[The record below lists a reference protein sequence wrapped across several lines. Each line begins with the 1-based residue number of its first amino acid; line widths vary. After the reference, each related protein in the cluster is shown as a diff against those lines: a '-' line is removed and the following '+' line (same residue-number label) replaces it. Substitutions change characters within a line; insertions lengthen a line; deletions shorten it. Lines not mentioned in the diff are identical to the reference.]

1 MLDSLRN
8 ATKTWVVKL
17 LFALLVLS
25 FLAWGVGDVVRGG
38 LFGSGPAIKVGS
50 TEISANEVNIEFKR
64 EVERLQPMFGGKL
77 TAEDARKLGLMDR
90 TIETVITRTLID
102 EAGRRLGLA
111 AADDQVVARVAA
123 DPNFRNPLGQF
134 DRDLMRR
141 ALARANMTEGEFL
154 RIEKSN
160 MVRSQ
165 MAEGLSGGMT
175 APTLL
180 VNPLMRWREEK
191 RVAEA
196 VIIKDDSL
204 PLPAAPDNVQL
215 EAYYKDHA
223 QRFVAPEFRAVTV
236 LLAKPA
242 DVAPQVEVTSDM
254 VADAYQARSDE
265 FQTPERRQVA
275 QLVLADQVAADKAGQ
290 LVAAGKDL
298 TAVAKEMNGK
308 VVDLGIVEK
317 RDLPDELAD
326 AVFGLRQGAT
336 SQPVRTPLGWHVA
349 QVTKITAGH
358 VRTLAE
364 VKGQIEADLRRDKAM
379 DKLSEMAN
387 QIEDALGGGATLEE
401 AASRFSLRVLKV
413 PAMDAQGKT
422 PAGKPVAELPKGETF
437 LDVAFH
443 TDQGTESQLTEVEG
457 DGYFLLRVDQVTPPQ
472 PKPFLE
478 VKGEVLAAWQAERRH
493 EQAKERAEKM
503 AELFKTGKPAA
514 EIAAALGAKIQTTQ
528 PFTREGADTA
538 GLPPALVSDL
548 FNASAGGVAS
558 SATQGGW
565 VVGRL
570 AKVIPF
576 DPAQQPRD
584 SDAAQRRISAAVAG
598 DLVDQY
604 LAALNASIGVKVD
617 RSQLA
622 REE

>member
-1 MLDSLRN
+1 MLDTLRN

-38 LFGSGPAIKVGS
+38 LFGHGPAIEVGD
-50 TEISANEVNIEFKR
+50 TQITANEVNAEFKR

-77 TAEDARKLGLMDR
+77 TAEDARKLGMLDR
-90 TIETVITRTLID
+90 TIETVVTRTLID

-111 AADDQVVARVAA
+111 AADDQVVARIAA
-123 DPNFRNPLGQF
+123 DPNFRNSMGQF

-141 ALARANMTEGEFL
+141 ALARANMSESEFL
-154 RIEKSN
+154 RVEKRN
-160 MVRSQ
+160 MIRSQ
-165 MAEGLSGGMT
+165 MAEGLSGGT
-175 APTLL
+175 SAPNLL
-180 VNPLMRWREEK
+180 VDPLIRWREEK

-196 VIIKDDSL
+196 IVVKDDTL
-204 PLPAAPDNVQL
+204 PLPAAPETAQL
-215 EAYYKDHA
+215 EAYYKDHV

-236 LLAKPA
+236 LLVKPA
-242 DVAPQVEVTSDM
+242 DVAPQVEVTPEM
-254 VADAYQARSDE
+254 VADAYQARLDE
-265 FQTPERRQVA
+265 FHTPERRQVA
-275 QLVLADQVAADKAGQ
+275 QLVLADQAAADKAGQ
-290 LVAAGKDL
+290 LVASGKDL
-298 TAVAKEMNGK
+298 AAVAKEQNAR
-308 VVDLGIVEK
+308 VIDLGAVEK
-317 RDLPDELAD
+317 RDLPDELAE
-326 AVFGLRQGAT
+326 AVFSMRQGTT

-349 QVTKITAGH
+349 QVTKVTPGQ

-364 VKGQIEADLRRDKAM
+364 VKGQIEADLRREKAT

-401 AASRFSLRVLKV
+401 AANRFSLRVLKV
-413 PAMDAQGKT
+413 PALDAQGKT

-437 LDVAFH
+437 LDVTFH
-443 TDQGTESQLTEVEG
+443 TDQGTESQLTEVDG
-457 DGYFLLRVDQVTPPQ
+457 DGYFLVRVDQVTPPA

-493 EQAKERAEKM
+493 EQAKERAEKV
-503 AELFKTGKPAA
+503 AEQLKTGKPAA
-514 EIAAALGAKIQTTQ
+514 DIASAMGAKVQTTQ
-528 PFTREGADTA
+528 PFTREGAETA

-548 FNASAGGVAS
+548 FKAPVGNVAS

-570 AKVIPF
+570 AKIIPF

-584 SDAAQRRISAAVAG
+584 SEAAQRRISAAVAG